1 VGLKKILREMS
12 SRTDFLYIAYSAGV
26 CILTNTLKYYAI
38 TDDANDFPY
47 AEIKEQIWDGLGILD
62 FIFEPH
68 YDSDHPESAS
78 TDKEIKKLIDEK
90 VLFKAYRD
98 GEVLIIE

>member
-1 VGLKKILREMS
+1 MQI
-12 SRTDFLYIAYSAGV
+12 IPAIYSASFDNFL
-26 CILTNTLKYYAI
+26 LTDPQTVREKLASVIGGITLYNAGLPNY
-38 TDDANDFPY
+38 PY
-47 AEIKEQIWDGLGILD
+47 N

-68 YDSDHPESAS
+68 YDSDHPESES
-78 TDKEIKKLIDEK
+78 TDREIKKLIDEK